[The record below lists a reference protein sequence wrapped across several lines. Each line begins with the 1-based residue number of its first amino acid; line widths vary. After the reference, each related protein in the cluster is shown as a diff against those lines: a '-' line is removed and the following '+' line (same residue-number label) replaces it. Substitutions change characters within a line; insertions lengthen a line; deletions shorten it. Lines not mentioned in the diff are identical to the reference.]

1 MLGTADFRD
10 ALQDLGYSHQGS
22 RGNLATPAVLVLT
35 PTGTPSTGTTIPVLF
50 SLYLVIAD
58 RILINS
64 TYVLYFLL
72 NTNHDLCR
80 CSLKAHI

>member
-35 PTGTPSTGTTIPVLF
+35 PTGTTIPELF
-50 SLYLVIAD
+50 SLYLVILD
-58 RILINS
+58 RILVNS

-72 NTNHDLCR
+72 NTNHDLGV
-80 CSLKAHI
+80 A